1 MTDDSTHAT
10 PAAAAA
16 SRRDF
21 LRAGAAAGVGAALG
35 RFGFDPLPLHAA
47 APAPRPGAVAS
58 ALLAAP
64 PMDVVRIGFVGVGGQ
79 GTSHWENLLTIPGV
93 ELVAVC
99 DIDESHAARASA
111 MAVKA
116 GKRAPGP
123 FTRGP
128 RDFERM
134 IGETELDLVF
144 NATPWEFHVAICVAA
159 MKAGRHAA
167 TEVPAAY
174 TMDGCWELVETA
186 ERTQRH
192 CVMMENCN
200 YDRFELMVLNMV
212 RQGVLGEILH
222 TEGAYNHDLRSVK
235 FSKDGEGLWRRAHAT
250 QRNGNFY
257 PTHGLGPIA
266 NCLDINR
273 GDRLD
278 YVVSMSGPSRGLQ
291 AWQQEHLAADDPR
304 RAERYVQ
311 GDVNVSLVKTVKG
324 KTIVVTHD
332 TNLPRPYSRVQLVQ
346 GTKGIAMG
354 YPDRVYV
361 EGRSEKSHR
370 WDVAEKWR
378 AEFDH
383 PLWRSE
389 KIQKMDIGHGG
400 MDFLEDYRLIAC
412 LRAGTPTDM
421 NVYDAAA
428 MSALCALTEKSN
440 ANRSRPLD
448 IPDFTR
454 GKWTTTPSW
463 PVVEA

>member
-1 MTDDSTHAT
+1 
-10 PAAAAA
+10 
-16 SRRDF
+16 
-21 LRAGAAAGVGAALG
+21 
-35 RFGFDPLPLHAA
+35 
-47 APAPRPGAVAS
+47 
-58 ALLAAP
+58 
-64 PMDVVRIGFVGVGGQ
+64 MDVVRVGFVGVGGQ

-99 DIDESHAARASA
+99 DIDESHAARAAA

-116 GKRAPGP
+116 GKKAPVQ

-128 RDFERM
+128 RDYERM
-134 IGETELDLVF
+134 IGESELDLVF

-159 MKAGRHAA
+159 MKNGKHTA

-174 TMDGCWELVETA
+174 TMDGCWELVATA
-186 ERTQRH
+186 EKTQKH

-222 TEGAYNHDLRSVK
+222 AEGAYNHDLRSVK
-235 FSKDGEGLWRRAHAT
+235 FSKDGEGLWRRTHAT

-291 AWQQEHLAADDPR
+291 AWQRDHLDAADPR
-304 RAERYVQ
+304 RAESYVQ
-311 GDVNVSLVKTVKG
+311 GDVNISLVKTLNG

-346 GTKGIAMG
+346 GTKGIVMG

-361 EGRSEKSHR
+361 EEKSEKSHR
-370 WDVAEKWR
+370 FDVAEKWQAR
-378 AEFDH
+378 YDH

-400 MDFLEDYRLIAC
+400 MDFLEDYRLITC

-428 MSALCALTEKSN
+428 MSSLCALTEQSN
-440 ANRSRPLD
+440 AKRSKALD

-454 GKWTTTPSW
+454 GKWKTTPSW
-463 PVVEA
+463 PVVEV